1 MLRQREVF
9 CIKNQ
14 KFVAILVFSFLPSMA
29 FCLIFFDRGSVLHL
43 LSDACAIAGLMCMI
57 LGLWRVTRKL
67 GLYDGVIYSFK
78 KLHEVA
84 RTKNYN
90 PRESEI
96 GQRHEYILSHPYTQ
110 RWHEPLA
117 ACGLY
122 FALSLVL
129 ALVV

>member
-1 MLRQREVF
+1 MF
-9 CIKNQ
+9 CIKSQ
-14 KFVAILVFSFLPSMA
+14 RFLLLLVCSFLPSLA
-29 FCLIFFDRGSVLHL
+29 FCLMFFERSSAVHL
-43 LSDACAIAGLMCMI
+43 FSDVFAIAGLMCMI
-57 LGLWRVTRKL
+57 FGLWRLTRKL
-67 GLYDGVIYSFK
+67 GLYDGLIYSFK

-129 ALVV
+129 ALAV